1 MKHCRFCLFL
11 FLLGFCRMVG
21 AQEINSGIL
30 NVSEDSVAAQ
40 KSFFTRVIDFFS
52 ETDSTYVTP
61 NYYNW
66 AFMVQNT
73 NCYETY
79 RLASNDYNQS
89 LLFTP
94 RPAIRF
100 GPYLG
105 WRWLFFGYSF
115 DVNSF
120 GKGHK
125 SKKTEFELCL
135 YSAAVGCD
143 LIYRRTGD
151 DFRLNH
157 IRGFGEDATQ
167 YEGQEFKGI
176 RNSITGIN
184 AYYIF
189 NHRRFSYP
197 AAYAQSTV
205 QRKSCG
211 SWKIG
216 FSCTL
221 HEMKFNYDELPE
233 GMLENPEHPLGNGFK
248 VNNLK
253 YWDVG
258 LSFGYAYNWVF
269 KKNFLFNISMTP
281 TIGYA
286 KTHGKTS
293 YLSDQGQ
300 TDYSVVNDRFS
311 MDNVNINFTGRMGVV
326 WNNTKRFAGMSL
338 IVHGYNFKH
347 HRLQVNNVFGTLNFY
362 VGLNFHKRK
371 EYRD

>member
-1 MKHCRFCLFL
+1 MIRSRS
-11 FLLGFCRMVG
+11 FLLLLLLSCCRLAE
-21 AQEINSGIL
+21 AQEHVPGTIR
-30 NVSEDSVAAQ
+30 VPEDSAGTQ
-40 KSFFTRVIDFFS
+40 KGFLTRVIDFFS
-52 ETDSTYVTP
+52 ETDTAYVTP

-89 LLFTP
+89 ILFTP

-100 GPYLG
+100 GPYIG
-105 WRWLFFGYSF
+105 WRWLFFGYTF
-115 DVNSF
+115 DVNSL

-125 SKKTEFELCL
+125 SQKTEFELCL

-157 IRGFGEDATQ
+157 IEGFGDEASQ
-167 YEGQEFKGI
+167 YEGRRFNGI
-176 RNSITGIN
+176 RNNVTGIN

-189 NHRRFSYP
+189 NHKRFSYP

-205 QRKSCG
+205 QRRSCG
-211 SWKIG
+211 SWKVG

-221 HEMKFNYDELPE
+221 HEMTFNYDELPD
-233 GMLENPEHPLGNGFK
+233 GLLENPDYPLGTGFK
-248 VNNLK
+248 VHKLK
-253 YWDVG
+253 YWDLG

-281 TIGYA
+281 TVGYA
-286 KTHGKTS
+286 KTKGNAS
-293 YLSDQGQ
+293 YLQYEEQPDNSI
-300 TDYSVVNDRFS
+300 VNDRFS
-311 MDNVNINFTGRMGVV
+311 MDNLNINFTGRLGIV

-338 IVHGYNFKH
+338 IVHGYSFRH
-347 HRLQVNNVFGTLNFY
+347 HRLESNNIFGTLNFY

-371 EYRD
+371 QYRD